1 MWDLCKV
8 APQLVQERYRPTP
21 GPSMDPERSLKM
33 AQTGGWDNS
42 SAEEPPW
49 IETRGLV
56 TELVSETGKQRSEAG
71 TPKTAREARHSHA
84 SEYRVS
90 DT

>member
-1 MWDLCKV
+1 MGPLQGCPTVGAGKV
-8 APQLVQERYRPTP
+8 SANTRPKY
-21 GPSMDPERSLKM
+21 GPREESQDG
-33 AQTGGWDNS
+33 ADGGWDNS
-42 SAEEPPW
+42 SAEEPPC

-56 TELVSETGKQRSEAG
+56 TELVSETVKQRSEAG
-71 TPKTAREARHSHA
+71 TPKIAREARHSHA